1 MRLAFSI
8 ATRFLK
14 SSMGQTILIVT
25 GITIGVAVQIFIGS
39 LIDGLQVSLVDRA
52 IGSSSQITI
61 VSDTN
66 ETYFDMN
73 DELITDIQ
81 KDDRLTAVSQSFNAP
96 GFVLEDEDSFSVLMR
111 GFEFETANEIYDF
124 SNKLVDG
131 DIPASEGEVLIGKEF
146 SEKLDL
152 AVGDVLDFVAPSGAA
167 EEVEVVGIFDLGVAS
182 LNESWMITEL
192 ETAQTIFGQE
202 DKISAIEMQ
211 AEEVFDADIIAESI
225 EKNTDVSR
233 LDLKVTN
240 WKTENEQLLSGLSG
254 QSISSYMIQVFVLVA
269 VLLGIASVLA
279 VSVVQKS
286 RQLGILKAMGI
297 KDKTASQIFL
307 IQGFL
312 LGTVGGVVGT
322 GLGVGLMYGF
332 TTFVKN
338 PDGTAL
344 IPFFLDWQFIGTSVV
359 IAIVASTL
367 AAFIPAKNSS
377 RLNPMEV
384 IKNG

>member
-39 LIDGLQVSLVDRA
+39 LIDGLQVSLVDRT

-312 LGTVGGVVGT
+312 LGTVGGVVGP